1 MGWYPNNQRLDRV
14 HSNGPIDLQSGGLA
28 VSEPML
34 QLTIPKLTSPAQIYL
49 GH

>member
-1 MGWYPNNQRLDRV
+1 MGWHSNNQRLNRV

-28 VSEPML
+28 VSGSML
-34 QLTIPKLTSPAQIYL
+34 QMTIRKLTSSAQIYL